1 MKILSLDCATI
12 REGVLVSAIF
22 FLAAMLMILA
32 GNYVVPAIAY
42 MRQIV
47 MLVGLLLLLLA
58 PVVLVSTFLLTVLPG
73 AKEKLDK
80 CEH

>member
-1 MKILSLDCATI
+1 M
-12 REGVLVSAIF
+12 REGVLISAIF
-22 FLAAMLMILA
+22 FLAAVLMILA

-42 MRQIV
+42 MRHIV